1 MRTIFPFSIRDLEE
15 LNGSIDET
23 LSAEERDLSNYKI
36 AYLPGAYS
44 LGIGLTSRCNL
55 NCPFCYYRERGHNT
69 VSMLPIAR
77 LRDILTGLGQLR
89 LISFSLEGEALLY
102 PGLKD
107 ALDLASEHA
116 EILQIT
122 TNGQL
127 LDDGMADLLC
137 GTPKLRSLILSIDSA
152 DPGAYAAMRCGGK
165 LSTLERNIRNFQKRN
180 THIFTELYAIVTDRN
195 IDTLHTLPEFAAS
208 LGIKLIS
215 FGKLRE
221 HGWSREHQIHGVT
234 DRQMTDEM
242 LRVIAE
248 AQKEQVQV
256 KLAPYFADR
265 TVVEELRE
273 KTDPSYGL
281 FIPPDRNFCDMPW
294 SFTAILS
301 DGRLFP
307 CCGDFSPA
315 EIEECSFDG
324 IFNHKYLLLLRK
336 LIKHRAVPEGCLECR
351 NCRVSRSS

>member
-36 AYLPGAYS
+36 PYLPGAYS

-152 DPGAYAAMRCGGK
+152 DPGAYAAMRRG
-165 LSTLERNIRNFQKRN
+165 
-180 THIFTELYAIVTDRN
+180 
-195 IDTLHTLPEFAAS
+195 
-208 LGIKLIS
+208 
-215 FGKLRE
+215 
-221 HGWSREHQIHGVT
+221 GVT
-234 DRQMTDEM
+234 IHSRPVQW
-242 LRVIAE
+242 LR
-248 AQKEQVQV
+248 
-256 KLAPYFADR
+256 
-265 TVVEELRE
+265 
-273 KTDPSYGL
+273 PS
-281 FIPPDRNFCDMPW
+281 
-294 SFTAILS
+294 
-301 DGRLFP
+301 
-307 CCGDFSPA
+307 
-315 EIEECSFDG
+315 
-324 IFNHKYLLLLRK
+324 IFEGYV
-336 LIKHRAVPEGCLECR
+336 RAA
-351 NCRVSRSS
+351 NS